1 MDILNSVNFMLQIP
15 DISKIVYFLKICFM
29 STVTCYTAYKLT
41 DNIIMFKK
49 KLIKIIIINIVIS
62 YITTIIRYIFN
73 LFISDI
79 CLIFILGCMQSI
91 INKQKIGYSIL
102 LITIA
107 LAINYIILFL
117 TTVLTFPINICY
129 NIKNDY
135 INLMLI
141 IIIYLILICLLFKIK
156 KFKHGFLFLKRN
168 IENEYIEIWVLN
180 ISSIILF
187 SSIIFNSSNFQ
198 ITRKLFIGFIIF
210 SIIMFITIQK
220 SLQLYYKQ
228 RLLVQD
234 LEETKKELEDKK
246 KEIKQLEQENL
257 NFSKTSHSIAHKQKA
272 LEYKLNELALK
283 NEIAE
288 EIDVK
293 NRLNNITKQISEEP
307 EIEIPKTNISEIDD
321 MLNYMKSECIKNKIK
336 FEVQLN
342 GNIYQM
348 INNHITK
355 EELEIL
361 IADHVKN
368 AIIAVNYS
376 NNSNRSI
383 LVRIGKID
391 GQYSIYIYD
400 SGIEFEINTLHKLGK
415 IPSTTHKESGGTGM
429 GFMNTFDTL
438 KKHKASITINE
449 YGKPAKD
456 NYTKV
461 IMIVFNKKD
470 EFNIISYRQ
479 KEIEVRKNKIN
490 V

>member
-1 MDILNSVNFMLQIP
+1 MNSVNFMLQIP

-117 TTVLTFPINICY
+117 TTVLTFPINIFY

-307 EIEIPKTNISEIDD
+307 EIEIPKTNITEIDD

-415 IPSTTHKESGGTGM
+415 VPSTTHKESGGTGM

-449 YGKPAKD
+449 YGKPVKD

-479 KEIEVRKNKIN
+479 KEIEVRKDEVN

>member
-117 TTVLTFPINICY
+117 TTVLTFPINIFY

-246 KEIKQLEQENL
+246 KEIKQLERENL

-293 NRLNNITKQISEEP
+293 NRLDKITKQISKEP
-307 EIEIPKTNISEIDD
+307 EIEIPKTNITEIDD

-391 GQYSIYIYD
+391 GEYSIYIYD

-449 YGKPAKD
+449 YGKPVKD

-479 KEIEVRKNKIN
+479 KKIEVRKDEIN

>member
-1 MDILNSVNFMLQIP
+1 MNSVNFMLQIP
-15 DISKIVYFLKICFM
+15 DISKIVYFFKICFM

-41 DNIIMFKK
+41 DNIIMFKG

-117 TTVLTFPINICY
+117 TTVLTFPINIFY
-129 NIKNDY
+129 SIKNDY
-135 INLMLI
+135 VNLMLI
-141 IIIYLILICLLFKIK
+141 IIIYLILIFLLFKIK

-368 AIIAVNYS
+368 AIIAVKCS

-479 KEIEVRKNKIN
+479 KEIEVRKDEVN

>member
-1 MDILNSVNFMLQIP
+1 MNSVNFMLQIP

-117 TTVLTFPINICY
+117 TTVLTFPINIFY

-368 AIIAVNYS
+368 AIIAVKCS

-449 YGKPAKD
+449 YGKPVKD

-479 KEIEVRKNKIN
+479 KEIEVRKDEVN

>member
-117 TTVLTFPINICY
+117 TTVLTFPINIFY

-368 AIIAVNYS
+368 AIIAVKCS

-449 YGKPAKD
+449 YGKPVKD

-479 KEIEVRKNKIN
+479 KEIEVRKEEVN

>member
-117 TTVLTFPINICY
+117 TTVLTFPINIFY

-415 IPSTTHKESGGTGM
+415 VPSTTHKESGGTGM

-449 YGKPAKD
+449 YGKPVKD

-479 KEIEVRKNKIN
+479 KEIEVRKDEVN

>member
-1 MDILNSVNFMLQIP
+1 MNSVNFMLQIP

-117 TTVLTFPINICY
+117 TTVLTFPINIFY

-272 LEYKLNELALK
+272 LEHKLNELALK

-293 NRLNNITKQISEEP
+293 NRLNNITKQISKEP

-368 AIIAVNYS
+368 AIIAVKCS

-449 YGKPAKD
+449 YGKPVKD

-479 KEIEVRKNKIN
+479 KEIDVRKDEVN

>member
-117 TTVLTFPINICY
+117 TTVLTFPINIFY

-234 LEETKKELEDKK
+234 LEETKKKLEEKK

-368 AIIAVNYS
+368 AIIAVKCS

-449 YGKPAKD
+449 YGKPVKD

-479 KEIEVRKNKIN
+479 KEIEVRKDEVN

>member
-117 TTVLTFPINICY
+117 TTVLTFPINIFY

-246 KEIKQLEQENL
+246 KEVKQLEQENL

-368 AIIAVNYS
+368 AIIAVKCS
-376 NNSNRSI
+376 NNSNKSI

-449 YGKPAKD
+449 YGKPVKD

-479 KEIEVRKNKIN
+479 KEIEVRKDEVN

>member
-1 MDILNSVNFMLQIP
+1 MSCIESLENISIFVYILKTFFISVFTYKIALKSINNKINKKIILYILILSISILCGIIKNLSNSLSCITALVILLSLIF
-15 DISKIVYFLKICFM
+15 SKITK
-29 STVTCYTAYKLT
+29 T
-41 DNIIMFKK
+41 N
-49 KLIKIIIINIVIS
+49 
-62 YITTIIRYIFN
+62 
-73 LFISDI
+73 
-79 CLIFILGCMQSI
+79 
-91 INKQKIGYSIL
+91 IGYSIL
-102 LITIA
+102 IIVFSLS
-107 LAINYIILFL
+107 INYIMFI
-117 TTVLTFPINICY
+117 TSVAITFIPIVFWNIT
-129 NIKNDY
+129 NDY
-135 INLMLI
+135 ISLILI
-141 IIIYLILICLLFKIK
+141 IICYSILINIFSNIK
-156 KFKHGFLFLKRN
+156 KLKNGYVFLYNKINNQYYDIL
-168 IENEYIEIWVLN
+168 ILN
-180 ISSIILF
+180 ISIIILF
-187 SSIIFNSSNFQ
+187 IVMVLANYKETLTGNFIFGL
-198 ITRKLFIGFIIF
+198 IVA

-307 EIEIPKTNISEIDD
+307 EIEIPKTNITEIDD

-368 AIIAVNYS
+368 AIIAVKCS
-376 NNSNRSI
+376 NNSNKSI

-400 SGIEFEINTLHKLGK
+400 SGIEFKINTLHKLGK

-479 KEIEVRKNKIN
+479 KEIEVRKDEVN

>member
-1 MDILNSVNFMLQIP
+1 MNSVNFMLQIP
-15 DISKIVYFLKICFM
+15 DISKIVYFFKICFM

-41 DNIIMFKK
+41 DNIIMFKG

-117 TTVLTFPINICY
+117 TTVLTFPINIFY
-129 NIKNDY
+129 SIKNDY
-135 INLMLI
+135 VNLMLI
-141 IIIYLILICLLFKIK
+141 IIIYLILIFLLFKIK

-449 YGKPAKD
+449 YGKPVKD

-479 KEIEVRKNKIN
+479 KEIEVRKDEVN

>member
-29 STVTCYTAYKLT
+29 STVICYTAYKLT

-117 TTVLTFPINICY
+117 TTVLTFPINIFY

-307 EIEIPKTNISEIDD
+307 EIEIPKTNITEIDD

-415 IPSTTHKESGGTGM
+415 VPSTTHKESGGTGM

-449 YGKPAKD
+449 YGKPVKD

-479 KEIEVRKNKIN
+479 KEIEVRKDEVN

>member
-1 MDILNSVNFMLQIP
+1 MNSVNFMLQIP

-117 TTVLTFPINICY
+117 TTVLTFPINIFY

-246 KEIKQLEQENL
+246 KEVKQLEQENL

-272 LEYKLNELALK
+272 LEHKLNELALK

-368 AIIAVNYS
+368 AIIAVKCS
-376 NNSNRSI
+376 NNSNKSI

-449 YGKPAKD
+449 YGKPVKD

-479 KEIEVRKNKIN
+479 KEIEVRKDEVN

>member
-1 MDILNSVNFMLQIP
+1 MNSVNFMLQIP

-117 TTVLTFPINICY
+117 TTVLTFQINIFY

-272 LEYKLNELALK
+272 LEYKLNELALE

>member
-117 TTVLTFPINICY
+117 TTVLTFPINIFY

-257 NFSKTSHSIAHKQKA
+257 NFSKTSHSIAHKQKV

-368 AIIAVNYS
+368 AIIAVKCS

-479 KEIEVRKNKIN
+479 KEIEVRKDEVN

>member
-141 IIIYLILICLLFKIK
+141 SIIYLILICLLFKIK

-368 AIIAVNYS
+368 AIIAVKCS

-391 GQYSIYIYD
+391 GEYSIYIYD

-449 YGKPAKD
+449 YGKPVKD

-479 KEIEVRKNKIN
+479 KEIEVRKDEVN

>member
-1 MDILNSVNFMLQIP
+1 MLQIP

-117 TTVLTFPINICY
+117 TTVLTFPINIFY

-228 RLLVQD
+228 RVLVQD

-321 MLNYMKSECIKNKIK
+321 MLNYMKSECMKNKIK

-368 AIIAVNYS
+368 AIIAVKCS
-376 NNSNRSI
+376 NNSNKSI

-449 YGKPAKD
+449 YGKPVKD

-479 KEIEVRKNKIN
+479 KEIEVRKDEVN

>member
-1 MDILNSVNFMLQIP
+1 MNSVNFMLQIP

-117 TTVLTFPINICY
+117 TTVLTFPINIFY

-246 KEIKQLEQENL
+246 KEVKQLEQENL

-272 LEYKLNELALK
+272 LEHKLNELALK

-293 NRLNNITKQISEEP
+293 NRLNNITKQISKEP
-307 EIEIPKTNISEIDD
+307 EIEISKTNITEIDD

-368 AIIAVNYS
+368 AIIAVKCS

-449 YGKPAKD
+449 YGKPVKD

-479 KEIEVRKNKIN
+479 KEIDVRKDEVN

>member
-1 MDILNSVNFMLQIP
+1 MNSVNFMLQIP

-117 TTVLTFPINICY
+117 TTVLTFPINIFY

-187 SSIIFNSSNFQ
+187 SSIIFNSYNFQ

-210 SIIMFITIQK
+210 SIIMFITVQK

-307 EIEIPKTNISEIDD
+307 EIEIPKTNITEIDD

-368 AIIAVNYS
+368 AIIAVKCS

-449 YGKPAKD
+449 YGKPVKD

-479 KEIEVRKNKIN
+479 KEIDVRKDEVN

>member
-1 MDILNSVNFMLQIP
+1 
-15 DISKIVYFLKICFM
+15 
-29 STVTCYTAYKLT
+29 
-41 DNIIMFKK
+41 
-49 KLIKIIIINIVIS
+49 
-62 YITTIIRYIFN
+62 
-73 LFISDI
+73 
-79 CLIFILGCMQSI
+79 MQSI

-117 TTVLTFPINICY
+117 TTVLTFPINIFY

-272 LEYKLNELALK
+272 LEYKLNELALE

>member
-117 TTVLTFPINICY
+117 TTVLTFPINIFY

-368 AIIAVNYS
+368 AIIAVKCS

-449 YGKPAKD
+449 YGKPVKD

-479 KEIEVRKNKIN
+479 KEIEVRKDEVN

>member
-1 MDILNSVNFMLQIP
+1 MNSVNFMLQIP

-117 TTVLTFPINICY
+117 TTVLTFPINIFY

-368 AIIAVNYS
+368 AIIAVKCS
-376 NNSNRSI
+376 NNSNKSI

-449 YGKPAKD
+449 YGKPVKD

-479 KEIEVRKNKIN
+479 KEIEVRKDEVN

>member
-117 TTVLTFPINICY
+117 TTVLTFPINIFY

-141 IIIYLILICLLFKIK
+141 IIIYLIFICLLFKIK

-368 AIIAVNYS
+368 AIIAVKCS

-479 KEIEVRKNKIN
+479 KEIEVRKDEVN

>member
-1 MDILNSVNFMLQIP
+1 
-15 DISKIVYFLKICFM
+15 
-29 STVTCYTAYKLT
+29 
-41 DNIIMFKK
+41 
-49 KLIKIIIINIVIS
+49 
-62 YITTIIRYIFN
+62 
-73 LFISDI
+73 
-79 CLIFILGCMQSI
+79 MQSI

-117 TTVLTFPINICY
+117 TTVLTFPINIFY

-479 KEIEVRKNKIN
+479 KEIEVRKDEVN

>member
-117 TTVLTFPINICY
+117 TTVLTFPINIFY

-246 KEIKQLEQENL
+246 KEVKQLEQENL

-272 LEYKLNELALK
+272 LEHKLNELALK

-368 AIIAVNYS
+368 AIIAVKCS
-376 NNSNRSI
+376 NNSNKSI

-449 YGKPAKD
+449 YGKPVKD

-479 KEIEVRKNKIN
+479 KEIEVRKDEVN

>member
-1 MDILNSVNFMLQIP
+1 MNSVNFMLQIP

-117 TTVLTFPINICY
+117 TTVLTFPINIFY

-246 KEIKQLEQENL
+246 KEVKQLEQENL

-272 LEYKLNELALK
+272 LEHKLNELALK

-368 AIIAVNYS
+368 AIIAVKCS
-376 NNSNRSI
+376 NNSNKSI

-479 KEIEVRKNKIN
+479 KEIEVRKDEVN

>member
-1 MDILNSVNFMLQIP
+1 MNSVNFMLQIP

-117 TTVLTFPINICY
+117 TTVLTFPINIFY

-368 AIIAVNYS
+368 AIIAVKCS

-449 YGKPAKD
+449 YGKPVKD

-479 KEIEVRKNKIN
+479 KEIDVRKDEVN

>member
-1 MDILNSVNFMLQIP
+1 MNSVNFMLQIP

-73 LFISDI
+73 PFISDI

-117 TTVLTFPINICY
+117 TTVLTFPINIFY

-368 AIIAVNYS
+368 AIIAVKCS

-449 YGKPAKD
+449 YGKPVKD

-479 KEIEVRKNKIN
+479 KEIEVRKDEVN

>member
-1 MDILNSVNFMLQIP
+1 MNSVNFMLQIP

-117 TTVLTFPINICY
+117 TTVLTFPINIFY

-168 IENEYIEIWVLN
+168 IENEYIEIRVLN

-187 SSIIFNSSNFQ
+187 SSIIFNSYNFQ

-368 AIIAVNYS
+368 AIIAVKCS

-479 KEIEVRKNKIN
+479 KKIEVRKDEVN

>member
-1 MDILNSVNFMLQIP
+1 MNSVNFMLQIP

-117 TTVLTFPINICY
+117 TTVLTFPINIFY

-257 NFSKTSHSIAHKQKA
+257 NFSKTSHSITHKQKA

-368 AIIAVNYS
+368 AIIAVKCS

-449 YGKPAKD
+449 YGKPVKD

-479 KEIEVRKNKIN
+479 KEIEVRKDEVN

>member
-1 MDILNSVNFMLQIP
+1 MNSVNFMLQIP

-117 TTVLTFPINICY
+117 TTVLTFPINIFY

-368 AIIAVNYS
+368 AIIAVKCS

-449 YGKPAKD
+449 YGKPVKD

-479 KEIEVRKNKIN
+479 KEIEVRKEEVN

>member
-117 TTVLTFPINICY
+117 TTVLTFPINIFY

-210 SIIMFITIQK
+210 SIIMFITIKK

-368 AIIAVNYS
+368 AIIAVKCS

-479 KEIEVRKNKIN
+479 KEIEVRKDEVN

>member
-1 MDILNSVNFMLQIP
+1 MFITSVAITFIPIVFWNITNDYISLIL
-15 DISKIVYFLKICFM
+15 
-29 STVTCYTAYKLT
+29 
-41 DNIIMFKK
+41 
-49 KLIKIIIINIVIS
+49 III
-62 YITTIIRYIFN
+62 
-73 LFISDI
+73 
-79 CLIFILGCMQSI
+79 C
-91 INKQKIGYSIL
+91 YSIL
-102 LITIA
+102 INIFSNIKKLKNGYVFLYNKINNQYYDILILNIS
-107 LAINYIILFL
+107 IIILFIVMVLANYKETL
-117 TTVLTFPINICY
+117 TGNFIFG
-129 NIKNDY
+129 
-135 INLMLI
+135 LI
-141 IIIYLILICLLFKIK
+141 
-156 KFKHGFLFLKRN
+156 
-168 IENEYIEIWVLN
+168 VA
-180 ISSIILF
+180 
-187 SSIIFNSSNFQ
+187 
-198 ITRKLFIGFIIF
+198 

-368 AIIAVNYS
+368 AIIAVKCS

-400 SGIEFEINTLHKLGK
+400 SGIEFEINTLHKLRK

-449 YGKPAKD
+449 YGKPVKD

-470 EFNIISYRQ
+470 KFNIISYRQ
-479 KEIEVRKNKIN
+479 KEIEVRKDEVN

>member
-1 MDILNSVNFMLQIP
+1 MNSVNFMLQIP

-117 TTVLTFPINICY
+117 TTVLTFPINIFY

-246 KEIKQLEQENL
+246 KEVKQLEQENL

-449 YGKPAKD
+449 YGKPVKD

-479 KEIEVRKNKIN
+479 KEIEVRKDEVN

>member
-79 CLIFILGCMQSI
+79 CLIFILGGMQSI

-117 TTVLTFPINICY
+117 TTVLTFPINIFY

-234 LEETKKELEDKK
+234 LEETKKELEEKK

-368 AIIAVNYS
+368 AIIAVKCS

-449 YGKPAKD
+449 YGKPVKD

-479 KEIEVRKNKIN
+479 KEIEVRKDEVN

>member
-117 TTVLTFPINICY
+117 TTVLTFPINIFY

-368 AIIAVNYS
+368 AIIAVKCS

-449 YGKPAKD
+449 YGKPVKD

-470 EFNIISYRQ
+470 KFNIISYRQ
-479 KEIEVRKNKIN
+479 KEIEVRKDEVN

>member
-1 MDILNSVNFMLQIP
+1 MNSVNFMLQIP

-117 TTVLTFPINICY
+117 TTVLTFPINIFY

-272 LEYKLNELALK
+272 LEYKLNELALE

-479 KEIEVRKNKIN
+479 KEIEVRKDEVN

>member
-1 MDILNSVNFMLQIP
+1 MNSVNFMLQIP

-117 TTVLTFPINICY
+117 TTVLTFPINIFY

-293 NRLNNITKQISEEP
+293 NRLNNITKQISKEP
-307 EIEIPKTNISEIDD
+307 EIEISKTNITEIDD

-368 AIIAVNYS
+368 AIIAVKCS

-449 YGKPAKD
+449 YGKPVKD

-479 KEIEVRKNKIN
+479 KEIDVRKDEVN